1 MAIWRIA
8 AAFAAML
15 SMSAASITINAAEIS
30 VLSTTASKE
39 ALLELVPM
47 FERASGHRVNITYG
61 GGVDMT
67 NRVRGGIAVDLFIGP
82 AEFTDL
88 LLREG
93 KLVAGSRVDFARSST
108 GVAVRAGATRPDI
121 GTPEKLRAA
130 LLAAKSVSYSAG
142 ASGIHFVKVLER
154 LGIAQQVQS
163 ARVAPRPGELVG
175 AVVARGAAEIGVQ
188 QISELLP
195 VEGIDI
201 LGPLP
206 GELQQVIVYGASAL
220 PLSTQHEAAMEF
232 VAFLRSGHAAPVIRK
247 KGMEPL

>member
-1 MAIWRIA
+1 MAVWRIVA
-8 AAFAAML
+8 AIAALL
-15 SMSAASITINAAEIS
+15 SMGAASKPINAAEIV

-39 ALLELVPM
+39 ALHELVPM

-67 NRVRGGIAVDLFIGP
+67 KRVRGGIAADLFIGP
-82 AEFTDL
+82 AEFTDAL
-88 LLREG
+88 LKEG
-93 KLVAGSRVDFARSST
+93 KLVAGSRVEFARSTT
-108 GVAVRAGATRPDI
+108 GVAVRAGVARPDI
-121 GTPEKLRAA
+121 STPEKLRAA

-142 ASGIHFVKVLER
+142 ASGIYFAKVLER
-154 LGIAQQVQS
+154 LGIAQQIQ
-163 ARVAPRPGELVG
+163 AMRVAQRPGELVG

-206 GELQQVIVYGASAL
+206 DELQQAIVYGASVL
-220 PLSTQHEAAMEF
+220 PSSTQHEAAKEF

-247 KGMEPL
+247 KGMDPL